1 MKRYLMILL
10 GVLLCAGA
18 FTPMTTAKAAG
29 VYIEVGD
36 RPYYNYHYGHY
47 YWRHG
52 HRWYWVPGHWAWR
65 YHHRIWIHGHYVRR
79 Y

>member
-18 FTPMTTAKAAG
+18 LTPMTTAKAAG
-29 VYIEVGD
+29 VYVEIGD
-36 RPYYNYHYGHY
+36 RPYYNHGPY

-52 HRWYWVPGHWAWR
+52 YRWVWVPGHYRW
-65 YHHRIWIHGHYVRR
+65 HHHYRVWVHGYYARR